1 MESGESCAYVACRP
15 SDTELNPHGLPVG
28 GNSPISGF
36 GRIARG
42 LEARL
47 GPECGQSLGFT

>member
-28 GNSPISGF
+28 GGSPISGF